1 MNGGWL
7 LVSLLLL
14 QTTSTLSG
22 KNSLANVSLRSR
34 NLCLGNGMF
43 WFRLLG
49 FFGGCWFFFF
59 TVNQSCIPTTEVHK
73 NMVSLAASGT
83 VAFGSVAFRG
93 GVVGS
98 SGSRAQ

>member
-1 MNGGWL
+1 MACFGFDCWVF
-7 LVSLLLL
+7 LV
-14 QTTSTLSG
+14 
-22 KNSLANVSLRSR
+22 VVV
-34 NLCLGNGMF
+34 
-43 WFRLLG
+43 
-49 FFGGCWFFFF
+49 FFFF

-98 SGSRAQ
+98 SGSLAQ

>member
-1 MNGGWL
+1 MFREWHVLVSIVGFFWWL
-7 LVSLLLL
+7 LV
-14 QTTSTLSG
+14 
-22 KNSLANVSLRSR
+22 
-34 NLCLGNGMF
+34 
-43 WFRLLG
+43 
-49 FFGGCWFFFF
+49 FFF

-98 SGSRAQ
+98 SGCRAQ